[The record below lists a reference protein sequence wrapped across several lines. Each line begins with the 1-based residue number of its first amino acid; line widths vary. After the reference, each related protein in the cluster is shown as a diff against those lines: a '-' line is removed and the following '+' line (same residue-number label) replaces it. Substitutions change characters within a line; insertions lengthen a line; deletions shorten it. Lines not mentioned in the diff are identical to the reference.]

1 MATTKTIAW
10 GDGSSDNL
18 SLTANSWSG
27 NETVTVV
34 TPENFGAARNATIV
48 FYSTKN
54 AAVSASLR
62 CSQAAATSSISP
74 TSLSWSSQDQS
85 AKTVTITTN
94 ISTANQITA
103 TLSASTYFTV
113 SKAAISGG
121 KCVVT
126 VTPKQKNTSSGAYSA
141 TLTIKTGRLSAQTVS
156 LSQAANAIVSTTY
169 KNQATT
175 LSYSTVGNAPL
186 NPSAT
191 DNQGTISGV
200 CTRIRVD
207 TYQDGTV
214 KETKENYS
222 PTMRASVQDNS
233 SYTVGEGE
241 FFSMVATPVTYTST
255 GVWKVTWKH
264 GSLGSLA
271 VTNTTGSTGVA
282 RLVFVAKSGDFEEAL
297 EANVPCLPNFPEM
310 EALTITPLRYT
321 VSAEGSVSENISVD
335 IKGRARFS
343 SGAVVENYVC
353 SVVLDETSL
362 PSWAR
367 LTGTPG
373 VGGSRPSVRLRGST
387 LPNTG
392 SSSRTATLDLALRY
406 AMASATPRLTLVQPA
421 QVSIPTTLEL
431 NVVNTRNYTVQS
443 GAYYIKLT
451 NGAPPDSA
459 EVSVDQIPTL
469 PLSYQQSNVQMIS
482 VGSVTPNA
490 VSVYMKARP
499 FETAGRVQFYN
510 YGIIQM
516 VGTSWIRVI
525 DNVSLQDLQQDFE
538 LTLLP

>member
-62 CSQAAATSSISP
+62 CTQAAATSSISP

-85 AKTVTITTN
+85 AKTVTVTTN

-103 TLSASTYFTV
+103 TLSSSTYFTV
-113 SKAAISGG
+113 SKAAISDG

-141 TLTIKTGRLSAQTVS
+141 TLTLKVGRLSVQTVS

-186 NPSAT
+186 HPSAT
-191 DNQGTISGV
+191 NDQGTISGV

-222 PTMRASVQDNS
+222 PTMRAAVQDNS
-233 SYTVGEGE
+233 SYTEGVGED
-241 FFSMVATPVTYTST
+241 FSMVATPVTYTST

-264 GSLGSLA
+264 GSLGSRA
-271 VTNTTGSTGVA
+271 VTNTTGSTWVA
-282 RLVFVAKSGDFEEAL
+282 NLSFVAKSGDFEEGL
-297 EANVPCLPNFPEM
+297 VANVPCLPNFPEM
-310 EALTITPLRYT
+310 ESLTITPLRH
-321 VSAEGSVSENISVD
+321 SVAAGGNASEDIS
-335 IKGRARFS
+335 IGIRGTARFS
-343 SGAVVENYVC
+343 TGVVVENYAC
-353 SVVLDETSL
+353 SVVLNESPL
-362 PSWAR
+362 PSWVR

-373 VGGSRPSVRLRGST
+373 RGGSLPSIRLRGSI

-392 SSSRTATLDLALRY
+392 SSSRTAILDLALRY
-406 AMASATPRLTLVQPA
+406 ATAVATPRFNIEQAANV
-421 QVSIPTTLEL
+421 PTTLEL
-431 NVVNTRNYTVQS
+431 NVVNNRGYTVQF
-443 GAYYIKLT
+443 GVYYIKLT
-451 NGAPPDSA
+451 NGAPPDSS
-459 EVSVDQIPTL
+459 EVSVDRTPAIPL
-469 PLSYQQSNVQMIS
+469 PSYQSKVQMIS

-490 VSVYMKARP
+490 VSVYMKAVSVD
-499 FETAGRVQFYN
+499 TAGRVLFYN
-510 YGIIQM
+510 YGVEQI
-516 VGTSWIRVI
+516 VGTAWIRVI